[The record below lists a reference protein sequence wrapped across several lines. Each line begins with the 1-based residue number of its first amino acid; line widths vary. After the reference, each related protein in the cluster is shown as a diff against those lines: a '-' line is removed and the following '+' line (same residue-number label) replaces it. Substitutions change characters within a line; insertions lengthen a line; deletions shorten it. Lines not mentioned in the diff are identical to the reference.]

1 MRISDW
7 SSDVCSSDLQGVL
20 PREIL
25 PLSTVGANL
34 VHFFLQ
40 TLVLLAALV
49 IFRYDVAF
57 EYLWLVIPALAV
69 LLVLAAGF
77 GILFA
82 ALNVYARDLQH
93 LLELV
98 MLAWFWLTPI
108 VYAWQLPADKLS
120 ESGLSTRHQLPNP
133 LGTHGTKSEKAR
145 V

>member
-82 ALNVYARDLQH
+82 ALNVYARR
-93 LLELV
+93 
-98 MLAWFWLTPI
+98 
-108 VYAWQLPADKLS
+108 S
-120 ESGLSTRHQLPNP
+120 EER
-133 LGTHGTKSEKAR
+133 R
-145 V
+145 VGRVGKYL